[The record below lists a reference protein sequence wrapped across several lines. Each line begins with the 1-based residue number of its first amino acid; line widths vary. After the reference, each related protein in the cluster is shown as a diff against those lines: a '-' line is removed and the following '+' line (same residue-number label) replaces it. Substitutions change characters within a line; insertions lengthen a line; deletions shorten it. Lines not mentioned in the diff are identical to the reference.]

1 MQGIEEYPGNVRIPF
16 YAKKEVNIK
25 SHAAAAK
32 LQIGAAGKG
41 DHMNKWKTLA
51 LSLLICCL
59 AVAASGT
66 LAYYT
71 ATEQAHN
78 VITSGGIAIDLQEYS
93 DADDQL
99 VPFEDVDGVMPGMKV
114 TKIAE
119 VRNTGK
125 GDAWVRVK
133 LVKSITMTNQTASP
147 NLDLIRLELDNKDWK
162 LANDGYYYYQKVLK
176 SGETTTPILNSVTF
190 DKAMGNEYQNATA
203 TVDVAAQAVQTANNG
218 DTVMDAKGWPNA

>member
-1 MQGIEEYPGNVRIPF
+1 MKR
-16 YAKKEVNIK
+16 K
-25 SHAAAAK
+25 
-32 LQIGAAGKG
+32 
-41 DHMNKWKTLA
+41 
-51 LSLLICCL
+51 LLIVSAL
-59 AVAASGT
+59 AILVAILAGGT
-66 LAYYT
+66 LAYFT
-71 ATEQAHN
+71 AEGTAHN
-78 VITSGGIAIDLQEYS
+78 VISSGNVEIEVQEW
-93 DADDQL
+93 ADTGKKEE
-99 VPFEDVDGVMPGMKV
+99 FEDLEGIMPGMEV

-190 DKAMGNEYQNATA
+190 DKAMGNEYQNAKA
-203 TVDVAAQAVQTANNG
+203 TVDVMAEAVQAANNG
-218 DTVMDAKGWPNA
+218 TTVSAAAGWPK